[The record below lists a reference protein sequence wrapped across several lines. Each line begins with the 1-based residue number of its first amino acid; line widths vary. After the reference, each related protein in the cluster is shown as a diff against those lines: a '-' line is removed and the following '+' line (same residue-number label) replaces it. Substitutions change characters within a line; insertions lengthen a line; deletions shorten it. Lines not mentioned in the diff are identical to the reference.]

1 MKKYALLLICAA
13 LFVLFCASCSP
24 KETDT
29 PRNSETVEKTPEPK
43 DTPEEPTDEP
53 TDESDKT
60 STGAPPRAT
69 PNDAPTRPTPPA
81 PETPYVPEPGEN
93 MWTEYVFSDMH
104 PIVYDGMLLGGSFG
118 GGMWIGADSVAEYIL
133 GTELYTLYD
142 DTGAYSNGFGGKV
155 PLPVG
160 YEPYTQFV
168 EVREFAPVGMNDIH
182 NVGLELPP
190 GVLAI
195 STNWDAM
202 PRSAATQALKNDT
215 YEQIVKDI
223 LAESGLKTNTVNI
236 LQHYRLD
243 FEGDGVD
250 EVVIYAE
257 SPAQGWRYEVSNGA
271 YSLLIVRKIVSG
283 GVKNFVLVKDVH
295 LDAETYY
302 QENGYFGLRTIA
314 GICGFYDLNGDGK
327 LELLIE
333 SSYYEGYGYLV
344 YEINADG
351 PALVLSNSIGA

>member
-1 MKKYALLLICAA
+1 MRKTIVLTVI
-13 LFVLFCASCSP
+13 FVLLCVTFASCKPPEVAAPPQGTTEAPSATKTVKD
-24 KETDT
+24 KEADTAPVATPAATPETTPETT
-29 PRNSETVEKTPEPK
+29 PRIRPS
-43 DTPEEPTDEP
+43 
-53 TDESDKT
+53 
-60 STGAPPRAT
+60 APPT
-69 PNDAPTRPTPPA
+69 
-81 PETPYVPEPGEN
+81 ETPYVPEPGEN
-93 MWTEYVFSDMH
+93 MWTEYYFSDMH

-118 GGMWIGADSVAEYIL
+118 GGMWIGADSVEEYVL

-142 DTGAYSNGFGGKV
+142 ETGAYSNGFGGTV
-155 PLPVG
+155 PPPIG

-168 EVREFAPVGMNDIH
+168 PVREFAPVDMNDVN
-182 NVGLELPP
+182 NVGLDIPY

-195 STNWDAM
+195 SASWDAM
-202 PRSAATQALKNDT
+202 PRFAATQALKNDM
-215 YEQIVKDI
+215 YETVVKDI
-223 LAESGLKTNTVNI
+223 LAENGLKTNTVNI

-257 SPAQGWRYEVSNGA
+257 SPYNGWRYEVSDGA

-314 GICGFYDLNGDGK
+314 GICGFYDLNGDGR

-333 SSYYEGYGYLV
+333 SSFYEGYGYLV

-351 PALVLSNSIGA
+351 PALVLSNDIGV